1 MLHKL
6 PYIPTGYN
14 LNDKSLSIDA
24 THKNGVKELDAH
36 NLFGTMETMATNQWF
51 KAQNKRSMI
60 IERSAFAGMGK
71 FGSRWLGDNHSTA
84 EDMGLSVTGIMAH
97 NILGIPMVGSDIC
110 GI

>member
-1 MLHKL
+1 
-6 PYIPTGYN
+6 
-14 LNDKSLSIDA
+14 
-24 THKNGVKELDAH
+24 
-36 NLFGTMETMATNQWF
+36 
-51 KAQNKRSMI
+51 MI